1 MTSTNKYLDI
11 TEIAIALRNE
21 NQVAIP
27 YGTLYGVH
35 DEHEVEFLKE
45 MAVLKAK
52 YQNLYQPLYAKR
64 YEIVNGLVE
73 VHGTLNNAI
82 KDHDDGTKGIPN
94 FWLTVLKNNE
104 VLAHKIFK
112 RDEELLQYLQDI
124 KWSMMESPKGFK
136 LEFFFNKNPYF
147 KNSILTKIY
156 HMIDGEEPI
165 LEKAT
170 GTEIEW
176 YPGKCLTP
184 TSPMEKLV
192 EKKANF
198 VSKSKEHKS
207 FFHFFSPPEI
217 PARRDNLDEES
228 ADKFEKYMEQDYDIG
243 TTIRDKIIPH
253 AIKWFTGEAQA
264 SSYDHDGDEDSDD
277 EESNDEDYSDEESND

>member
-1 MTSTNKYLDI
+1 
-11 TEIAIALRNE
+11 
-21 NQVAIP
+21 
-27 YGTLYGVH
+27 
-35 DEHEVEFLKE
+35 

-170 GTEIEW
+170 G
-176 YPGKCLTP
+176 
-184 TSPMEKLV
+184 
-192 EKKANF
+192 
-198 VSKSKEHKS
+198 
-207 FFHFFSPPEI
+207 PPEI

-277 EESNDEDYSDEESND
+277 EESNDEDYSDEERWN